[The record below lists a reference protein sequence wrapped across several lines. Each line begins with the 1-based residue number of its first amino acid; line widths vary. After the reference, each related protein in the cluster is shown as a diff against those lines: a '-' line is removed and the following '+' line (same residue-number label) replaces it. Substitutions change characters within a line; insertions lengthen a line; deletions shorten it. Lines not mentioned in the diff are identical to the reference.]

1 MSKALRFL
9 QITAE
14 PHDIFSF
21 SYRIS
26 NGKNFMPNISIKL
39 LQILLTLCKHR
50 KTVLPKRAHVND
62 FVRFPAP
69 KIFNIA
75 EVK

>member
-1 MSKALRFL
+1 MSKALSFL

-39 LQILLTLCKHR
+39 LQILLKLCKHR
-50 KTVLPKRAHVND
+50 EDRIGEKSSCE
-62 FVRFPAP
+62 RFCKAP
-69 KIFNIA
+69 SSENF
-75 EVK
+75 